1 MGRTS
6 VKEIRGRLG
15 LSQEQFA
22 RLLGVSL
29 QTVRRWESGLTKPW
43 PVFSQRLTELAQ
55 QANAQ
60 QQPAQVQPRRGGPG
74 LRQAGGRRDEAVA
87 VDVGLGLGGLFK
99 GVGSLLEVVT
109 KMADEGKEEAGNT
122 GTVEAMGG
130 KVKGVYGFTVRLG
143 LGGKPVVEQF
153 GNIRETPSGAVV
165 TEAREPLVDV
175 LDEGDSILVI
185 CEVPG
190 VEEGDV
196 RVKVEGDTLYI
207 DASRGARR
215 YHKEVLLPTS
225 ASPEPAATAYRNGI
239 LEVRLAKTR
248 SG

>member
-1 MGRTS
+1 MERTR

-15 LSQEQFA
+15 LSQERFA

-43 PVFSQRLTELAQ
+43 PIFNQRLEELEQ
-55 QANAQ
+55 QAH
-60 QQPAQVQPRRGGPG
+60 VQIRRGGPVMG
-74 LRQAGGRRDEAVA
+74 EEARRRDEGVA
-87 VDVGLGLGGLFK
+87 VDAGLGLGGLFK
-99 GVGSLLEVVT
+99 GVGSLLEIVT
-109 KMADEGKEEAGNT
+109 KMAEEGKEEAGRT

-153 GNIRETPSGAVV
+153 GNIRETASGAVV
-165 TEAREPLVDV
+165 TETREPLVDV
-175 LDEGDSILVI
+175 LDEGDHILVI
-185 CEVPG
+185 AETPG

-196 RVKVEGDTLYI
+196 RVKVEGDILNI

-215 YHKEVLLPTS
+215 YHKEVLLPTA
-225 ASPEPAATAYRNGI
+225 ASPENVATCYRNGI
-239 LEVRLAKTR
+239 LEVRLAKFQ